1 MNQITLLVQRLVYH
15 IASLWYRVQKMKE
28 NDGQGVSIVVLT
40 HGESKYL
47 SEWVVYYLKVLS
59 VDQLIIIDNN
69 STPDSSIPVLIESF
83 PDQIVTH
90 WEPMPIRSVLNQ
102 VALLNK
108 YTSMYKQSFSW
119 IGCIDSDEFVVLP
132 KGYPSLTS
140 FLDSKGAYADSIYL
154 GWKMVGPADSSCFAK
169 TGSLVLSSFHTAN
182 DDFPPHQLGKS
193 FVRTGA
199 FGRFLFGPHQPILR
213 GGGSSETISYA
224 LYHYYFRDES
234 FFEQKIKRR
243 QESFNYHDERSV
255 FHRNL
260 AFCSVQHLDPLSVFS
275 LAEFSRQWPKFKNLN
290 L

>member
-1 MNQITLLVQRLVYH
+1 VNQITLLVQRLVYH

-28 NDGQGVSIVVLT
+28 NDGQGVGIVILT

-83 PDQIVTH
+83 PNQIVTH
-90 WEPMPIRSVLNQ
+90 WEPKPIRSVLNQ

-213 GGGSSETISYA
+213 GGVVRRRFRMRFTTTTFGMNLFSSKRSSAGKSHSTTMTSDPCFIETWPFAPFSTLIRLAY
-224 LYHYYFRDES
+224 
-234 FFEQKIKRR
+234 
-243 QESFNYHDERSV
+243 SV
-255 FHRNL
+255 
-260 AFCSVQHLDPLSVFS
+260 
-275 LAEFSRQWPKFKNLN
+275 
-290 L
+290 